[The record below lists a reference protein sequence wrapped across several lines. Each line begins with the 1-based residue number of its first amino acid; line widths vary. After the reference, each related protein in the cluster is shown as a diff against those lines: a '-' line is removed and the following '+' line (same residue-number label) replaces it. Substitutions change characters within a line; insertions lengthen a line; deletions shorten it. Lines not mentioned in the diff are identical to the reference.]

1 MSNPYNIT
9 IPDYIKDNVILG
21 AIQAG
26 LIDCTRKTPLMNDW
40 GVAQANQPSIQAL
53 QDKMVYWD
61 VISRRRLGVQGELL
75 SGGPRG
81 NDWERTPVWH
91 EIWLIQVSAFMMR
104 AESEYSSDVTFNS
117 QDAIV
122 NLQAYVNDP
131 FRGLSYWFK
140 NSIAGVPDTQVIR
153 STDIRNIDFETDS
166 GLKQKFPQFDFE
178 IVMKRVPSRR
188 DASALKNA
196 DVIDGETHPV

>member
-1 MSNPYNIT
+1 MPNPYNIT
-9 IPDYIKDNVILG
+9 IPEYIQDNDILE
-21 AIQAG
+21 AIQAAFQ
-26 LIDCTRKTPLMNDW
+26 DCINKTPLMNGW
-40 GVAQANQPSIQAL
+40 SVAQANQPSIQAL

-75 SGGPRG
+75 SGGISG
-81 NDWERTPVWH
+81 NNWKGVPVWH

-104 AESEYSSDVTFNS
+104 TERESALAFNS

-122 NLQAYVNDP
+122 NLQAYVND
-131 FRGLSYWFK
+131 FENGLSSFFTRGTGG
-140 NSIAGVPDTQVIR
+140 IPDTQVIR

-178 IVMKRVPSRR
+178 IVMKRVPSR
-188 DASALKNA
+188 SSFTLKWT
-196 DVIDGETHPV
+196 DVIEGETHPV

>member
-9 IPDYIKDNVILG
+9 IPEYIKDNDIL
-21 AIQAG
+21 ASIQVG
-26 LIDCTRKTPLMNDW
+26 FQDCINNTPLMYDW
-40 GVAQANQPSIQAL
+40 SVAQANQPSIQAL
-53 QDKMVYWD
+53 QNKMVYWD

-75 SGGPRG
+75 AGIYQGTS
-81 NDWERTPVWH
+81 WKRTPVWH

-104 AESEYSSDVTFNS
+104 TEREFASASTFNS

-122 NLQAYVNDP
+122 NLQAYVND
-131 FRGLSYWFK
+131 FDNGLSEWFK
-140 NSIAGVPDTQVIR
+140 REPGGVPDAQVVR

-178 IVMKRVPSRR
+178 IVMRRVPSR
-188 DASALKNA
+188 SNTTIKYA
-196 DVIDGETHPV
+196 DIVEGQTKPV

>member
-9 IPDYIKDNVILG
+9 IPEYIKDNDIL
-21 AIQAG
+21 ASIQAG
-26 LIDCTRKTPLMNDW
+26 FQDCINKTPLMNGW
-40 GVAQANQPSIQAL
+40 SVAQANQPSIQAL
-53 QDKMVYWD
+53 QNKMVYWD

-75 SGGPRG
+75 AGGWQG
-81 NDWERTPVWH
+81 TSWKRTPVWH

-104 AESEYSSDVTFNS
+104 TEREFASASTFNS

-122 NLQAYVNDP
+122 NLQAYVND
-131 FRGLSYWFK
+131 FDNGLSKWFK
-140 NSIAGVPDTQVIR
+140 REPGGVPDTQVVR

-178 IVMKRVPSRR
+178 IVMRRVPSRGNI
-188 DASALKNA
+188 AIKYA
-196 DVIDGETHPV
+196 DIVEGQTKPV

>member
-9 IPDYIKDNVILG
+9 IPEYIKDNDIL
-21 AIQAG
+21 ASIQAG
-26 LIDCTRKTPLMNDW
+26 FQDCINETPLMNDW

-75 SGGPRG
+75 SGGFGTFWRQV
-81 NDWERTPVWH
+81 PVWY

-104 AESEYSSDVTFNS
+104 TETEITSALAFNS

-122 NLQAYVNDP
+122 NLQAYVND
-131 FRGLSYWFK
+131 FDNGLSKWFK
-140 NSIAGVPDTQVIR
+140 REPGGVPDTQVVR
-153 STDIRNIDFETDS
+153 STDLRNIDFETDS

-178 IVMKRVPSRR
+178 IIIKRVPLRSVVGMGF
-188 DASALKNA
+188 A
-196 DVIDGETHPV
+196 DVIEGETRPV

>member
-1 MSNPYNIT
+1 MPDLYNIT
-9 IPDYIKDNVILG
+9 IPEYIKDNDIL
-21 AIQAG
+21 ASIQAG
-26 LIDCTRKTPLMNDW
+26 FQDCINKTPLMNGW
-40 GVAQANQPSIQAL
+40 SVAQANQPSIQAL

-75 SGGPRG
+75 SGGWQG
-81 NDWERTPVWH
+81 TNWKRTPVWH

-104 AESEYSSDVTFNS
+104 TENESFLAFNS

-122 NLQAYVNDP
+122 NLQAYVND
-131 FRGLSYWFK
+131 FDNGLSEFFK
-140 NSIAGVPDTQVIR
+140 REPGGVPDTQVVR

-178 IVMKRVPSRR
+178 IVMRRVPSRGNIPI
-188 DASALKNA
+188 KYA
-196 DVIDGETHPV
+196 DIVEGQAKPV

>member
-9 IPDYIKDNVILG
+9 IPDYIKDNDILS

-26 LIDCTRKTPLMNDW
+26 FQDCINKTPLMNGW
-40 GVAQANQPSIQAL
+40 SVAQANQPSIQAL
-53 QDKMVYWD
+53 QNKMVYWD

-75 SGGPRG
+75 SGGLWG
-81 NDWERTPVWH
+81 NDWERTPVWY

-104 AESEYSSDVTFNS
+104 TETEVTSALAFNS

-131 FRGLSYWFK
+131 FYGLSKYFK
-140 NSIAGVPDTQVIR
+140 RTPGGVPDTQVIR

-178 IVMKRVPSRR
+178 IVMKRVSSILTVLNRT
-188 DASALKNA
+188 S
-196 DVIDGETHPV
+196 VVEGETHPV

>member
-9 IPDYIKDNVILG
+9 IPEYIKDNDILS

-26 LIDCTRKTPLMNDW
+26 FQDCINKTPLMNGW
-40 GVAQANQPSIQAL
+40 SVAQANQPSIQAL
-53 QDKMVYWD
+53 QNKMVYWD

-75 SGGPRG
+75 SGGFGTFWRQV
-81 NDWERTPVWH
+81 PVWY

-104 AESEYSSDVTFNS
+104 TETEITSSLAFNS

-122 NLQAYVNDP
+122 NLQAYVND
-131 FRGLSYWFK
+131 FDNGLSEYFK
-140 NSIAGVPDTQVIR
+140 TGLAAVPDMQVVR
-153 STDIRNIDFETDS
+153 STDLRNIDFETDS

-178 IVMKRVPSRR
+178 IIIKRVPLRR
-188 DASALKNA
+188 VVGMGFA
-196 DVIDGETHPV
+196 DVIEGDTRPV

>member
-1 MSNPYNIT
+1 MSDLYNIT
-9 IPDYIKDNVILG
+9 IPDYIKDNEILT
-21 AIQAG
+21 AIQGG
-26 LIDCTRKTPLMNDW
+26 LEECTWRTPLMNDW
-40 GVAQANQPSIQAL
+40 SVAQANQPSIQAL

-75 SGGPRG
+75 SGGWQG
-81 NDWERTPVWH
+81 TNWKRTPVWH

-104 AESEYSSDVTFNS
+104 TEREFPLASTFNS

-140 NSIAGVPDTQVIR
+140 SFADVPDMQVVR

-178 IVMKRVPSRR
+178 IVMRRVPSR
-188 DASALKNA
+188 DAIGINRTDIVEGQTK
-196 DVIDGETHPV
+196 PV

>member
-1 MSNPYNIT
+1 MPDLYNIT
-9 IPDYIKDNVILG
+9 IPDYIKDNDILV
-21 AIQAG
+21 AIQGG
-26 LIDCTRKTPLMNDW
+26 LEECTRRTPLMNDW

-75 SGGPRG
+75 SGTWQGP
-81 NDWERTPVWH
+81 NWKCSPVWH

-104 AESEYSSDVTFNS
+104 TETEVTSALAFNS

-140 NSIAGVPDTQVIR
+140 DSIAGVPDTQVIR

-178 IVMKRVPSRR
+178 IVMRRVPSR
-188 DASALKNA
+188 DNIK
-196 DVIDGETHPV
+196 IDHIYKVDGQAKPV

>member
-1 MSNPYNIT
+1 MPDLYNIT
-9 IPDYIKDNVILG
+9 IPDYIKDNAVLA
-21 AIQAG
+21 AIQGG
-26 LIDCTRKTPLMNDW
+26 LEECTRKTPLMNDW

-75 SGGPRG
+75 SSTLQGTH
-81 NDWERTPVWH
+81 WKCTPVWH

-104 AESEYSSDVTFNS
+104 TEREVTSVLAFNS

-131 FRGLSYWFK
+131 FYGLSKYFK
-140 NSIAGVPDTQVIR
+140 RTPGGVPDTQVIR

-178 IVMKRVPSRR
+178 IVMRRVPSR
-188 DASALKNA
+188 N
-196 DVIDGETHPV
+196 VINIDHIDKVDGQAKPV

>member
-1 MSNPYNIT
+1 MSDLYNIT
-9 IPDYIKDNVILG
+9 IPDYIKDNDILA
-21 AIQAG
+21 AIQGG
-26 LIDCTRKTPLMNDW
+26 LEECTRKTPLMNDW

-75 SGGPRG
+75 SGILQGTS
-81 NDWERTPVWH
+81 WKSTPVWH

-104 AESEYSSDVTFNS
+104 TEREFASASTFNS

-122 NLQAYVNDP
+122 NLQAYVND
-131 FRGLSYWFK
+131 FDNGLSKWFK
-140 NSIAGVPDTQVIR
+140 REPGGVPDTQVVR

-178 IVMKRVPSRR
+178 IVMRRVPSRN
-188 DASALKNA
+188 DIN
-196 DVIDGETHPV
+196 IDYIDKVEGQAKPV

>member
-9 IPDYIKDNVILG
+9 IPDYIKDNDILS

-26 LIDCTRKTPLMNDW
+26 LVECTRRTPLMYDW
-40 GVAQANQPSIQAL
+40 SVAQANQPSIQAL
-53 QDKMVYWD
+53 QNKMVYWD

-75 SGGPRG
+75 SGGLQG
-81 NDWERTPVWH
+81 TNWNRTPVWY

-104 AESEYSSDVTFNS
+104 TETEVTSALAFNS

-122 NLQAYVNDP
+122 NLQAYVND
-131 FRGLSYWFK
+131 FDNGLSKYFK
-140 NSIAGVPDTQVIR
+140 TGLAAVPDTQVVR
-153 STDIRNIDFETDS
+153 STDLRNIDFETDS

-178 IVMKRVPSRR
+178 IVMRRVPSR
-188 DASALKNA
+188 DNIK
-196 DVIDGETHPV
+196 IDHIHKVEGQAKPV

>member
-1 MSNPYNIT
+1 MPDLYNIT
-9 IPDYIKDNVILG
+9 IPDYIKDDDILA
-21 AIQAG
+21 AIQGG
-26 LIDCTRKTPLMNDW
+26 LEECTRSTPLMYDW
-40 GVAQANQPSIQAL
+40 SVAQANQPSIQAL

-75 SGGPRG
+75 SGGWQG
-81 NDWERTPVWH
+81 TNWERTPVWH

-104 AESEYSSDVTFNS
+104 TERVITSALSFNS

-122 NLQAYVNDP
+122 NLQAYVND
-131 FRGLSYWFK
+131 FDNGLSEFFK
-140 NSIAGVPDTQVIR
+140 REPGGVPDTQVVR

-178 IVMKRVPSRR
+178 IVMRRVPSRGNITIKR
-188 DASALKNA
+188 A
-196 DVIDGETHPV
+196 DIVEGQTKPV